1 VYCRVIHPLPAASTI
16 RGLLTVWLVTFGANC
31 GVQLSPLPNL
41 IGSDAR
47 IDGGAPNF
55 DATVPT
61 CTAGDVNRISPDTG
75 HCYMFFG
82 TPMVRANAAAA
93 CQDLGAQL
101 VSITSLAEHELVA
114 SMIGTTLA
122 MTSGSDLAVEG
133 TFVWDSGEPFNYTNF
148 RSGEPNNAL
157 NRFQEDCL
165 VLAGPIVGKGWDDR
179 ACMPQPPLLPV
190 ADFTFVC
197 ERR

>member
-1 VYCRVIHPLPAASTI
+1 MAV
-16 RGLLTVWLVTFGANC
+16 
-31 GVQLSPLPNL
+31 
-41 IGSDAR
+41 DAL
-47 IDGGAPNF
+47 
-55 DATVPT
+55 T
-61 CTAGDVNRISPDTG
+61 CTQGEVNRVSPDTG

-93 CQDLGAQL
+93 CQARGAQL

-122 MTSGSDLAVEG
+122 MTSGNDLANEG
-133 TFVWDSGEPFNYTNF
+133 TFVWDSGEPFTYMNF

-165 VLAGPIVGKGWDDR
+165 VLAGPIIGKGWDDR
-179 ACMPQPPLLPV
+179 GCVPQPPLLPV

-197 ERR
+197 ERP